1 MSLPVKTRQWFYP
14 KHDSYRDLT
23 LEEVPLPSTLGS
35 NEVLVKIHAVSLQF
49 RDLLVSKPNYSRPLP
64 PHLIPCSDM
73 AGEVLSIGQDV
84 KAWNPGDRVAAN
96 LLLDKVDDEERTAE
110 IAACV
115 LGGPLNGVLT
125 QFRVFPAHSLV
136 AIPGHLSYEEA
147 STLPCAALTAYVS
160 LSPIKAGDTILV
172 IGTGGV
178 SIFALQLATA
188 SGASVILLSSSDA
201 KLDFAKTLGA
211 KPKHVINYKTT
222 PKWDEE
228 VQRLTK
234 GVGVDLVVEVTGN
247 TTLER
252 SIASVR
258 MGGHIAIVGHLAS
271 GPTVDLVLHAIRK
284 SLTIRGIYV
293 GSVKQFKAMN
303 RLISA
308 NPEATRPVID
318 KVFSFEEVH
327 AAYAHL
333 EGQRH
338 VGKVVIRVSGGGV
351 ILLL

>member
-1 MSLPVKTRQWFYP
+1 MSLPAKTRQWFYP

-35 NEVLVKIHAVSLQF
+35 NEVLVKIHAVSL
-49 RDLLVSKPNYSRPLP
+49 P

-84 KAWNPGDRVAAN
+84 RKWKPGDRVAAN
-96 LLLDKVDDEERTAE
+96 LLLDKEDEELTPE
-110 IAACV
+110 IAANV

-125 QFRVFPAHSLV
+125 QFRV
-136 AIPGHLSYEEA
+136 
-147 STLPCAALTAYVS
+147 CAALTAYVS
-160 LSPIKAGDTILV
+160 LSSIKAGDTVLV

-188 SGASVILLSSSDA
+188 SGASVILLSSSDD
-201 KLDFAKTLGA
+201 KLHTAKTLGA
-211 KPKHVINYKTT
+211 THVVNYKTT

-228 VQRLTK
+228 VLRLT
-234 GVGVDLVVEVTGN
+234 GGIGVDLVVEVTGN

-271 GPTVDLVLHAIRK
+271 GPTVDLVLPAIRK

-308 NPEATRPVID
+308 NPESTRPVID
-318 KVFSFEEVH
+318 KVFSFEDVH

-333 EGQRH
+333 EGQKH
-338 VGKVVIRVSGGGV
+338 VGKVVIQVS
-351 ILLL
+351 

>member
-23 LEEVPLPSTLGS
+23 LEEVSLPSTLGS

-49 RDLLVSKPNYSRPLP
+49 RDLLVSKPNYPRPLP

-73 AGEVLSIGQDV
+73 AGEVLSTGQDV
-84 KAWNPGDRVAAN
+84 RKWKLGDRVAAN
-96 LLLDKVDDEERTAE
+96 LLLDKVDEELTPE
-110 IAACV
+110 IAARV

-136 AIPGHLSYEEA
+136 AIPEHLSYEEA

-160 LSPIKAGDTILV
+160 LSSIKAGDTVLV
-172 IGTGGV
+172 IGTGG
-178 SIFALQLATA
+178 
-188 SGASVILLSSSDA
+188 
-201 KLDFAKTLGA
+201 TLGA
-211 KPKHVINYKTT
+211 KHVINYNTT

-228 VQRLTK
+228 VLRLTG

-271 GPTVDLVLHAIRK
+271 GPTVDLVPPAIRK

-308 NPEATRPVID
+308 NPESTRPVID
-318 KVFSFEEVH
+318 KVFSFAEVH

-333 EGQRH
+333 ESQKH
-338 VGKVVIRVSGGGV
+338 VGKVVIRVSGGVERSEGSG
-351 ILLL
+351 